1 MIGSTL
7 VLAVVFG
14 VAGLALG
21 YILTRTIRRRRPMRR
36 REAADARKRA
46 AAPVAYVSR
55 QEARKAQRAREKAE
69 RRL

>member
-21 YILTRTIRRRRPMRR
+21 YILTRTIRRR